1 MEPKDILT
9 NKGDKISPW
18 RAEKYSEECEAVLK
32 EWPSLATWAYCSLHN
47 IPPRCCIVCSAKLPV
62 KSLSVGYDGSE
73 TYCSRKCTKIDK
85 PRAIKEAMMRKYG
98 VANPSNV
105 PEFREKRKVVFLEKY
120 GTVSPLAN
128 KEVRERIKKTNLEK
142 YGVECPAKN
151 HDVKMKAS
159 EMIKESWRTRGQEIL
174 ERRIKTNI
182 ERYGGPSPSSN
193 KEVQEKI
200 RQTNRER
207 YGADY
212 YTQTEEYRNY
222 MDREEFAYKH
232 GISKETYRVLRSKE
246 KLEKELSECGM
257 SAIIFSEKHNITST
271 TAYRWIHEH
280 GIKGVIRRSSQEIK
294 IEKLLDVHDI
304 PYEINN
310 RIALGD
316 GTELDIYSEQ
326 LKFAV
331 ECNGNFFHSY
341 NPNNIFFQG
350 RSDKNYHRKKLEAA
364 EVAGIRLMQF
374 FEDEINDKFDIVA
387 SMILN
392 AVGKSERIH
401 ARKTEAKIIDSK
413 SARAF
418 CEANHINGY
427 TQSRLQI
434 GLYRDDDLV
443 SVMTFSPSR
452 YEKRQGAWEIV
463 RFCSILN
470 HTVVGG
476 ASKLIA
482 AARKVVGPEMECLIT
497 YADLM
502 HGTGNGYKACGF
514 KEIGRTEAG
523 YFWYEEKKQTRES
536 RQKYQR
542 HKLEKVFNEVFPKEM
557 TENDIMFSKG
567 YRKLYNAG
575 NAKFILEF

>member
-1 MEPKDILT
+1 MSPKDILT

-18 RAEKYSEECEAVLK
+18 RAEKYPEECASILK

-47 IPPRCCIVCSAKLPV
+47 IQPRCCIVCGARLPV
-62 KSLSVGYDGSE
+62 KSLAVGYEGSE
-73 TYCSRKCTKIDK
+73 RYFSRKCTKIDK
-85 PRAIKEAMMRKYG
+85 PRAIKEAMIRKYG
-98 VANPSNV
+98 VSNPSNV
-105 PEFREKRKVVFLEKY
+105 PEVQEKRKAVFLEKY
-120 GTVSPLAN
+120 GASTPLAN
-128 KEVRERIKKTNLEK
+128 KGVREKIKKTNLEK
-142 YGVECPAKN
+142 YGVECAAKN
-151 HDVKMKAS
+151 PEIRRKSAES
-159 EMIKESWRTRGQEIL
+159 FKETWRTRGDEIR
-174 ERRIKTNI
+174 EQRIKTNL
-182 ERYGGPSPSSN
+182 EKYGGPSPSSN
-193 KEVQEKI
+193 KDVQEKA
-200 RQTNRER
+200 RQTTRER
-207 YGADY
+207 YGVDY
-212 YTQTEEYRNY
+212 YTQTEEYKNY
-222 MDREEFAYKH
+222 MNGEEFAHKY
-232 GISKETYRVLRSKE
+232 GISKEVHRILRSKE
-246 KLEKELSECGM
+246 GLEKELAECGM
-257 SAIIFSEKHNITST
+257 SAILFSEKHNITST
-271 TAYRWIHEH
+271 TAYRWIHHH

-294 IEKLLDVHDI
+294 IEKLLETYGV
-304 PYEINN
+304 PFEINN
-310 RIALGD
+310 RVVLGD
-316 GTELDIYSEQ
+316 GTELDLYSEG
-326 LKFAV
+326 LKFAI
-331 ECNGNFFHSY
+331 ECNGNMWHSY

-350 RSDKNYHRKKLEAA
+350 RSDKNYHRKKMEAA
-364 EVAGIRLMQF
+364 EAAGIRLMQF

-392 AVGKSERIH
+392 AVGKSEKIH

-413 SARAF
+413 TARAF

-427 TQSRLQI
+427 AQSRLRI
-434 GLYRDDDLV
+434 GLYRGDELV

-452 YEKRQGAWEIV
+452 YEKRQGAWEVV

-482 AARKVVGPEMECLIT
+482 AARKVVGPEMECLLT

-502 HGTGNGYKACGF
+502 HGTGNGYKSCGF
-514 KEIGRTEAG
+514 KEIGRTEVG

-542 HKLEKVFNEVFPKEM
+542 HKLEKVFNETFPKEM